1 MTPSL
6 SNDYFQTL
14 GGISSKEK
22 TEIIVLI
29 SPINSSELAG
39 FILSIIVYNV
49 FITIPL

>member
-22 TEIIVLI
+22 TEIIVLVMYRQLTQA
-29 SPINSSELAG
+29 S
-39 FILSIIVYNV
+39 
-49 FITIPL
+49 